1 MPLLRSSQPQR
12 RSRLPLPPS
21 VRPSIRPP
29 LQQGRGRRSGAP
41 APPRGSRGC
50 ARTAATPGWAGTGGT
65 ASRVRAAEV
74 PGWGTDPPRRWL
86 GLGWASS
93 PVPDGRCKGE
103 PRVRDPGVATP
114 SSSVCPSKP
123 SCLVVFVCLQTFCE
137 LPSRL
142 MHYQEKSNPGGTSH
156 LLFFST
162 HKHLMEEKPP
172 GRALLREVT
181 QRNKLQRERL
191 RWHSCCSCR
200 YLGRLGQSLS
210 LHSRDVRAERGR
222 HTTCNCLL
230 SSLLLVCLLPLL
242 HRASTALMCYI
253 INLCYVG
260 NPVILSAGQ
269 L

>member
-1 MPLLRSSQPQR
+1 
-12 RSRLPLPPS
+12 
-21 VRPSIRPP
+21 
-29 LQQGRGRRSGAP
+29 
-41 APPRGSRGC
+41 
-50 ARTAATPGWAGTGGT
+50 
-65 ASRVRAAEV
+65 
-74 PGWGTDPPRRWL
+74 
-86 GLGWASS
+86 
-93 PVPDGRCKGE
+93 
-103 PRVRDPGVATP
+103 
-114 SSSVCPSKP
+114 
-123 SCLVVFVCLQTFCE
+123 
-137 LPSRL
+137 
-142 MHYQEKSNPGGTSH
+142 
-156 LLFFST
+156 
-162 HKHLMEEKPP
+162 MEEKPP

-222 HTTCNCLL
+222 HTTCNYLL

-269 L
+269 LWVRGGLDVGIVSCCSPDNFFFWFLSRKTRSKKFFAIDSSVVNIVVVLCSSGNLCHRQPLKFCVLPDRLHLFFREAQCIRIAKLGGRELLQEAELRSRGHVSR